1 MSLLLWLFCNFA
13 VGLKFLNFG
22 IMAMKYCEQHGIW
35 YDYNEGCPEC
45 GKFGRIAGSII
56 GNIIGGGI
64 WATVTAARKIKE
76 HNKRQKEI
84 KATCI
89 TATII
94 KVWQEHNIVR
104 DGNLG
109 MNIHVKFEVNNMLNM
124 TGLCAVYFYDKN
136 KTPLMDTNGSYCAAN
151 GQVAISEK
159 YIPNYQN
166 CTFNDFVLFFP
177 YSELHLLGHHNI
189 SFQIIIFDFN
199 TTNIATSYFYDFY
212 IDWQES
218 TRTKTMSNKKSEQIN
233 YPDIK
238 SIIQK
243 VINYAPNGE
252 AIISIGDLYVQ
263 FFCYDN
269 DTLIFEAVSDFYVPR
284 IGNKDKEFKKM
295 GFRKVDN
302 NFSKEYSTNNITLI
316 INDIVEIFENI
327 YKVNF
332 FNYIIDDNC

>member
-1 MSLLLWLFCNFA
+1 
-13 VGLKFLNFG
+13 
-22 IMAMKYCEQHGIW
+22 MAMKYCEQHGIW

-94 KVWQEHNIVR
+94 QVWQEHNIIC
-104 DGNLG
+104 NNSKG
-109 MNIHVKFEVNNMLNM
+109 MNIHIRFEVNNMLNL
-124 TGLCAVYFYDKN
+124 TGLCAVYFYGKN
-136 KTPLMDTNGSYCAAN
+136 KTPLMDTNGSYYADN
-151 GQVAISEK
+151 GQVAMSEK

-166 CTFNDFVLFFP
+166 CTFNDFVLFIP
-177 YSELHLLGHHNI
+177 YSELHLSVGYHNLK
-189 SFQIIIFDFN
+189 FQVVLFDCN
-199 TTNIATSYFYDFY
+199 TMSIATSNFYDFHV
-212 IDWQES
+212 DWQQEAS
-218 TRTKTMSNKKSEQIN
+218 TKTTSKRNSEQIN

-243 VINYAPNGE
+243 VINYAPNGS
-252 AIISIGDLYVQ
+252 AVISIGDYYVQ
-263 FFCYDN
+263 FFCDDN

-284 IGNKDKEFKKM
+284 IGNKDKDFKKM
-295 GFRKVDN
+295 GFRKIDKN
-302 NFSKEYSTNNITLI
+302 YSKKYSTNNMTLI
-316 INDIVEIFENI
+316 IQDIIEIFEKI